1 MGLGAWHYNGHTWS
15 QSATGH
21 GLDGGSG
28 LSAGRLTPAGLPG
41 GPYRINVVAV
51 ALIPGTTDL
60 LGGGEAHAYANP
72 GSNVVAVILQYGA

>member
-1 MGLGAWHYNGHTWS
+1 VTTGPPPGLRADRPNRHERHDSPRG
-15 QSATGH
+15 
-21 GLDGGSG
+21 
-28 LSAGRLTPAGLPG
+28 AGRLTPASLPG
-41 GPYRINVVAV
+41 GPFRINVVAV